1 MIAIATYSSALEQE
15 CSKPAS
21 PPTEHPPRPA
31 FMKPLSSVLTF
42 VTMLAG
48 YAAFT
53 PIIAPGQPVAKLA
66 A

>member
-1 MIAIATYSSALEQE
+1 
-15 CSKPAS
+15 
-21 PPTEHPPRPA
+21 
-31 FMKPLSSVLTF
+31 MKPLSSVLTF